1 MAPDQA
7 QPDTRIAIW
16 FFRIIGPALLA
27 SGVIVHFVMD
37 DARSRYD
44 LFVGPLHLV
53 AWVGSF
59 LVFLDYR
66 RTHPKLAVPFALTV
80 LVILLLAVAS
90 LFAIFPDA
98 MPSLH
103 FDVGYVA
110 RIVQLL
116 AALALTVIGWTTR
129 LPSRQ

>member
-27 SGVIVHFVMD
+27 SGVIEHFVMD
-37 DARSRYD
+37 DALSRYD
-44 LFVGPLHLV
+44 LLVGPLHLV

-90 LFAIFPDA
+90 LVAIFPES
-98 MPSLH
+98 MPSIQ
-103 FDVGYVA
+103 FDVGYAA

-129 LPSRQ
+129 LPPRQ